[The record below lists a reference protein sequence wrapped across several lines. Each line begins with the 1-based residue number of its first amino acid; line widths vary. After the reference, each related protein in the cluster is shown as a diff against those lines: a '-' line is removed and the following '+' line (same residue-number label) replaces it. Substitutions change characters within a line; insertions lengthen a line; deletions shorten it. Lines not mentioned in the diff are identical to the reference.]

1 LTRIPRPHPAGSQDR
16 LRQRLVQWERKQAAA
31 HPFALAYRPANPM
44 ALRILNSSIDSE
56 PLVRDLRERIE
67 RELPNARARVRA
79 TAAGH
84 FEIEVECAAF
94 AGKPRVRQHQMVYA
108 AIAPLMKG
116 DAAPVHAV
124 DKLDCQVP

>member
-1 LTRIPRPHPAGSQDR
+1 MRR
-16 LRQRLVQWERKQAAA
+16 RLVQWERKRAAA
-31 HPFALAYRPANPM
+31 PTPALAYRRVHPM
-44 ALRILNSSIDSE
+44 ALRILNSSIDTE

-67 RELPNARARVRA
+67 RELPDARARVRA

-124 DKLDCQVP
+124 DKLDCRVP

>member
-1 LTRIPRPHPAGSQDR
+1 
-16 LRQRLVQWERKQAAA
+16 
-31 HPFALAYRPANPM
+31 M
-44 ALRILNSSIDSE
+44 ALRILNSSVDAE

-67 RELPNARARVRA
+67 RALPGARASVRA
-79 TAAGH
+79 TGAGH

-108 AIAPLMKG
+108 AIAPLMAG

-124 DKLDCQVP
+124 DKLDCRV

>member
-1 LTRIPRPHPAGSQDR
+1 
-16 LRQRLVQWERKQAAA
+16 
-31 HPFALAYRPANPM
+31 M
-44 ALRILNSSIDSE
+44 ALRISNSPVDIE

-67 RELPNARARVRA
+67 RELPGALARVRA
-79 TAAGH
+79 TGAGH

-124 DKLDCQVP
+124 DKLDCRAP